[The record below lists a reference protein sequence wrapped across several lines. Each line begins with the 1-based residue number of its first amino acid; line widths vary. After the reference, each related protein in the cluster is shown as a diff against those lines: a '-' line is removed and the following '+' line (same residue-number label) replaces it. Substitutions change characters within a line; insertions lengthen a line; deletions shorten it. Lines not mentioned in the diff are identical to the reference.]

1 MSGRRPLTPTWGAMR
16 CYLADGTKVTPRAW
30 TFWMSTWGR
39 RRAVPEDDAGH
50 LDALCL
56 TNGGAGRVSKLVR
69 VPRRYAGFRQ
79 TYCTARRYESRVYL
93 VPGCLDDVRLRLRPG
108 ALPQDRGA
116 SPGFAEAF
124 PRVFPQVSRRR
135 TPPPSC
141 LTH

>member
-1 MSGRRPLTPTWGAMR
+1 MIAAER
-16 CYLADGTKVTPRAW
+16 CPRMIRA
-30 TFWMSTWGR
+30 TSMPSALWM
-39 RRAVPEDDAGH
+39 AVPAE
-50 LDALCL
+50 CL
-56 TNGGAGRVSKLVR
+56 SWCGCHGGMPA
-69 VPRRYAGFRQ
+69 FRQ
-79 TYCTARRYESRVYL
+79 AYCTARRYESRVYL